1 MPPAELART
10 SDLFFCVFLCAEKNL
25 KTKQL
30 VDASVPPAEL
40 ARTSD
45 LLQPL
50 PVCSLSLARARERDA
65 GASHNRESGK
75 RGERADASAS
85 PETPQAAALALQ
97 VYAAF
102 SV

>member
-1 MPPAELART
+1 M
-10 SDLFFCVFLCAEKNL
+10 
-25 KTKQL
+25 
-30 VDASVPPAEL
+30 PPAEL

-50 PVCSLSLARARERDA
+50 PVCSLSLARASERDA
-65 GASHNRESGK
+65 GASHSRESGE
-75 RGERADASAS
+75 RGERADAG
-85 PETPQAAALALQ
+85 PEAPHAAALALQ